1 MLGMKREAV
10 IFDLDGVIVSTDECH
25 YQAWKRL
32 ADEEGIYFDR
42 KINLR
47 LRGVSRMDCLEII
60 LERANRNYS
69 VVEKKTMAERKNNYY
84 RDLIRQLT
92 PEHILPGV
100 MRVLNGLKMN
110 RIKIAI
116 GSSSRNASLILEKIG
131 LTGFFDAVVDG
142 NDITKSKPDP
152 EVFLIAAE
160 RLGVPPEKCLVV
172 EDADAGVEAA
182 LAGGMTVLGVGAA
195 ADNEKATLKA
205 ADLTALSWEE
215 FVK

>member
-42 KINLR
+42 EINLR

-110 RIKIAI
+110 GIKIAI

-131 LTGFFDAVVDG
+131 LTGFFDAVIDG
-142 NDITKSKPDP
+142 NDITESKPDP